1 MNGEAA
7 KGAGKKNPSDPPALA
22 FLSSATQARLLA
34 TPSKSLATPLSF
46 AYFFLNDSGAEDSAI

>member
-7 KGAGKKNPSDPPALA
+7 KGGEKKPLGSPALA